1 MVDTVSKTI
10 QKDIRSEQYKLI
22 SRRDCL
28 LIFDV
33 ETNSTKHLVPRA
45 NLVFEKL
52 GFTVHS
58 LVGNSFTEKRKRID
72 QLMKN
77 QKNRDMFVMITVSD
91 KSISFSDLSDP
102 IKNCIHLANKP
113 KIFINH
119 IPFLGR

>member
-1 MVDTVSKTI
+1 MDHTVSKTV
-10 QKDIRSEQYKLI
+10 QKDIRSDQYKLT

-33 ETNSTKHLVPRA
+33 ETHSTKHLVQRA
-45 NLVFEKL
+45 NLIFEKL
-52 GFTVHS
+52 GFTVYS
-58 LVGNSFTEKRKRID
+58 LVGISFTEKRNRIEK
-72 QLMKN
+72 LMKN
-77 QKNRDMFVMITVSD
+77 QKNSDMFVMITVSD

-119 IPFLGR
+119 IPFLGK